1 MVNTTKYHLS
11 LPVMPS
17 HPHFKHS
24 RGVQKKQYVV
34 SHHQPI
40 YVPQCDW
47 YYSMPQIWCA
57 PPGPAPVSSVFD
69 SGDCIWHY
77 GTVYVKETVAVAK
90 LNLTKTQAPAL
101 VVPVVPAA
109 YDDNDNDN
117 DDDTESVSST
127 GNPSAFRHP
136 RNVGKQNQ
144 LKYLKHGMRLRHM
157 ILLNRA
163 NHEWN
168 EWFAAFDADTN
179 RIIRTPDGVA
189 FDTLRQFAR
198 LHSNQTLSMDTGAIN
213 VWTDPHFQYE
223 DDEGKWHP
231 LSNLKH

>member
-1 MVNTTKYHLS
+1 MVNTKYHLS

-24 RGVQKKQYVV
+24 RGVQKKQYFV
-34 SHHQPI
+34 SYHHPI
-40 YVPQCDW
+40 YVPQSDW
-47 YYSMPQIWCA
+47 HYSMPQIWCA

-90 LNLTKTQAPAL
+90 LNLTEKQAL
-101 VVPVVPAA
+101 IVPVVPTA
-109 YDDNDNDN
+109 YDDNDN
-117 DDDTESVSST
+117 DDDTESVSSS
-127 GNPSAFRHP
+127 GNPSAFKHP
-136 RNVGKQNQ
+136 RSIAKQNQ
-144 LKYLKHGMRLRHM
+144 LKYLKHGMRLRHSVP
-157 ILLNRA
+157 LNSD
-163 NHEWN
+163 N
-168 EWFAAFDADTN
+168 WFAKFDAETN

-198 LHSNQTLSMDTGAIN
+198 LHHNEVWATTTGLAN

-223 DDEGKWHP
+223 DDEGEWHP
-231 LSNLKH
+231 LANLKH

>member
-1 MVNTTKYHLS
+1 
-11 LPVMPS
+11 MPS

-24 RGVQKKQYVV
+24 RGVQKPHFL
-34 SHHQPI
+34 SHHPI
-40 YVPQCDW
+40 YVPPQSDW
-47 YYSMPQIWCA
+47 YYSMLPQIWCA

-90 LNLTKTQAPAL
+90 LNLTENQPPA
-101 VVPVVPAA
+101 VAPVVPAA
-109 YDDNDNDN
+109 YDDN

-144 LKYLKHGMRLRHM
+144 LKYLKHGMRLRHSVP
-157 ILLNRA
+157 LN
-163 NHEWN
+163 NDD
-168 EWFAAFDADTN
+168 WFAKFDADAN

-231 LSNLKH
+231 LANLKH

>member
-1 MVNTTKYHLS
+1 
-11 LPVMPS
+11 MPS

-24 RGVQKKQYVV
+24 RGVQKPHFL
-34 SHHQPI
+34 SHHPI
-40 YVPQCDW
+40 YVPPQSDW
-47 YYSMPQIWCA
+47 YDSMLPQIWCA
-57 PPGPAPVSSVFD
+57 PPGSAPVSSVFD

-90 LNLTKTQAPAL
+90 LNLTENQPPA

-109 YDDNDNDN
+109 YDDN

-144 LKYLKHGMRLRHM
+144 LKYLKHGMRLRHSVP
-157 ILLNRA
+157 LN
-163 NHEWN
+163 NDD
-168 EWFAAFDADTN
+168 WFAKFDADSN

-231 LSNLKH
+231 LANLKH